1 MEQDYTNDLYY
12 IADQVRS
19 VRKFY
24 GWSQEELADRAEI
37 SSSTLYRIEAGKP
50 CSLDVFMKIIDVTAV
65 PAERLLPSRMME
77 QNSFPKSFS
86 KLNPKNKDVV
96 LSTVATLID
105 SLLLTQ

>member
-1 MEQDYTNDLYY
+1 MERDYTSDLYY
-12 IADQVRS
+12 VADQIRGVRE
-19 VRKFY
+19 FY

-37 SSSTLYRIEAGKP
+37 SRSTLYRIEAGKP
-50 CSLDVFMKIIDVTAV
+50 CSLDVFMKILDVAAI

-77 QNSFPKSFS
+77 KNNLPKGFS